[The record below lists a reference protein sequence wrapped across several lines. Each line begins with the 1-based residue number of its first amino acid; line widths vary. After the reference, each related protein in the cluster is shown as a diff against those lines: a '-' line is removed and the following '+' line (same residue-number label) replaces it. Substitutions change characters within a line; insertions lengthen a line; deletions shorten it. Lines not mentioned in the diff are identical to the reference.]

1 MGARRQVP
9 ERKKVSTGVGDRIRE
24 ARKATDLTQQA
35 LSNRSGYSKTQIA
48 QWEIGHR
55 TPGIDP
61 AFNLA
66 QALDVSFPW
75 LSAGLGEMRP
85 SLDREAGYPYGSSL
99 FKACVAF
106 AAHSVMQKFPGGTF
120 EPGNLADL
128 AEQLYIAG
136 AQKGLD
142 DPSRSFDE
150 CWEFLRTAMQIR
162 VVAVA
167 DAAPSPAQEAG
178 VPPSA

>member
-1 MGARRQVP
+1 LGARRQVP

-24 ARKATDLTQQA
+24 ARKATSLTQQA

-66 QALDVSFPW
+66 QALEVSYSW
-75 LSAGLGEMRP
+75 LSAGLGDMRP
-85 SLDREAGYPYGSSL
+85 SPERDEGHRYGSSL

-106 AAHSVMQKFPGGTF
+106 AARSVMSKFPGGTF

-128 AEQLYIAG
+128 AEQLYLAG

-142 DPSRSFDE
+142 DPSRSIDE

-167 DAAPSPAQEAG
+167 DAAPPAAQEAG
-178 VPPSA
+178 EAPHS